1 MGQLYGKTAL
11 ITGSTRGIGLAM
23 AKAFLNEG
31 ARVVISSRKS
41 ESVQSV
47 VEDLKSEYGEKVMGV
62 PCHVGKVETHS
73 LVFEAIHSKFG
84 AVDILINNAAANPFF
99 GPMMNIEW
107 AAFDKTFEV
116 NIRGVL
122 SLSRIFARQLPVNNN
137 GSIVNVS
144 SIFGIGAAP
153 LQGTY
158 GMTKA
163 ALISMSQTL
172 AHEWAPMGI
181 RVNVIAPGLVNTH
194 FAQALTSNETLV
206 KHYTDRAAL
215 KRYGQPDEIAG
226 AAVYLASNTASFVT
240 GQVFTIDGGYRCG

>member
-1 MGQLYGKTAL
+1 MGQLDGKTAL
-11 ITGSTRGIGLAM
+11 ITGSTRGIGLAI

-41 ESVQSV
+41 DSVQKV
-47 VEDLKSEYGEKVMGV
+47 VEALQSTHGEKVMGV
-62 PCHVGKVETHS
+62 SCHVGKVDTHAA
-73 LVFEAIHSKFG
+73 VFETIHSQFG

-122 SLSRIFARQLPVNNN
+122 SLSRQFARQLPADIK

-144 SIFGIGAAP
+144 SIFGLGAAP

-172 AHEWAPMGI
+172 AHEWAPLGI
-181 RVNVIAPGLVNTH
+181 RVNVIAPGLVDTH
-194 FAQALTSNETLV
+194 FAQALTSNEGLV

-215 KRYGQPDEIAG
+215 RRYGQPDEIAG
-226 AAVYLASNTASFVT
+226 AVVYLASESAGFVT
-240 GQVFTIDGGYRCG
+240 GQLLTIDGGYRCG